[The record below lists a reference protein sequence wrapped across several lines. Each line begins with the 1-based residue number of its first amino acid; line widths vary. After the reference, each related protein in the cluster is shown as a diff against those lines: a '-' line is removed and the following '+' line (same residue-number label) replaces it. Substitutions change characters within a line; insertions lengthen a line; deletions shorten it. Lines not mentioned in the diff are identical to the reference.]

1 LADYFRRRRRD
12 WRACSSP
19 VRAFASWV
27 DCGARAVSMKV
38 AQRVLEKSGWDMQQ
52 IEEEPQQMGQP
63 REIEVEEVSAL
74 TAFQKDSRIREK
86 LDANNE
92 QIIFDKETGALR
104 NLDETGRELE
114 N

>member
-1 LADYFRRRRRD
+1 
-12 WRACSSP
+12 
-19 VRAFASWV
+19 
-27 DCGARAVSMKV
+27 MKV

-52 IEEEPQQMGQP
+52 IEEETQQMGQR

-92 QIIFDKETGALR
+92 ETGAR
-104 NLDETGRELE
+104 RIVDETGRELE
-114 N
+114 NLPGGEEIRGVSVLSDGTSLRFRV

>member
-1 LADYFRRRRRD
+1 MD
-12 WRACSSP
+12 
-19 VRAFASWV
+19 
-27 DCGARAVSMKV
+27 
-38 AQRVLEKSGWDMQQ
+38 
-52 IEEEPQQMGQP
+52 QP